1 MLANSKPSTRELQ
14 KLGKKHGE
22 RTRPNHAQHPRAP
35 KAPAPSER
43 ARASALLTLDKTW
56 NCLGSMHM
64 STILAPPLTLMVSS
78 PLTSGHRLARPVP
91 FTCVYE
97 SESSL
102 SRLMASDGGAVNRE
116 RPAKIASAPVAA
128 FLKPS
133 DAADISSAEVE
144 AARVGAP
151 AIRAPL
157 KALVGAKASAEGLSA
172 EIATAITASFMVG
185 RESNPIATARWWWQL
200 ETVTD

>member
-1 MLANSKPSTRELQ
+1 MRAGPSLC
-14 KLGKKHGE
+14 
-22 RTRPNHAQHPRAP
+22 
-35 KAPAPSER
+35 
-43 ARASALLTLDKTW
+43 LLTLDKTW

-116 RPAKIASAPVAA
+116 SPAKIASAPVAA
-128 FLKPS
+128 FLKLS
-133 DAADISSAEVE
+133 DAADISNAEVE
-144 AARVGAP
+144 AVRVVGAP

-172 EIATAITASFMVG
+172 EIATAITASFMMV
-185 RESNPIATARWWWQL
+185 REGNPITTARWWRQR